1 MWTANYLAQASCTEL
16 TLLSCKISV
25 QITYLIKK
33 CKQNK
38 ISENY
43 YPVTVETNL
52 NVISMQRSVWQSL
65 AIQDDFNILKYD
77 IMKETDCHV
86 PALVYKGQTIK
97 DAGEFGEDYEINDT
111 DTIDAATKQIE
122 M

>member
-1 MWTANYLAQASCTEL
+1 
-16 TLLSCKISV
+16 
-25 QITYLIKK
+25 
-33 CKQNK
+33 
-38 ISENY
+38 
-43 YPVTVETNL
+43 
-52 NVISMQRSVWQSL
+52 MQRSVWQSL

-97 DAGEFGEDYEINDT
+97 DAGEFGEDYETNDN

-122 M
+122 MYVFFNYLSLIVFTISASGSFSSASFNVWPL